1 MTALALSSFLL
12 HVVGCTTRHFNNL
25 AKRILIRR
33 AAFQTHCNFI
43 RTDRLSYFQMNV
55 SKALLRVSTPN
66 ELVACIN
73 FQRIAA

>member
-33 AAFQTHCNFI
+33 AVFQTHCNFI
-43 RTDRLSYFQMNV
+43 QVSDLEYFDE
-55 SKALLRVSTPN
+55 K
-66 ELVACIN
+66 
-73 FQRIAA
+73 